1 MDSGPKTSGH
11 RKVAYRNLE
20 KGIALLGHGVDHDG
34 VHPSAMPPVS
44 NFMGVPVHKVPVSSA
59 AEISS
64 ELEGVATFQDRD
76 NLHSSLG
83 TNVRQENSAG
93 SILRHRPETSISSF
107 VRVSGLQVS
116 HLPKMDRMG
125 KCDPYVVLELGG
137 VQQRTKTLKNRYD
150 AAFEEEFEFCG
161 VVLKPG
167 SEELILRV
175 KDWDR
180 FGKDEIVG
188 NATVKLD
195 SDTWAGEQKV
205 LQLQLTK
212 EDGNIIAGY
221 DRKAS
226 CIDVMI
232 LISRCPKGLDKDT
245 CPASNTVS
253 EIVLEETEAGVTE
266 EIEDAPSLADVTF
279 SRLSVSHLPKMDR
292 MGKCDPYLV
301 LELGGLQQQ
310 TATLKNRFD
319 AEFSESITFSGVETG
334 PRAKG
339 QLVVR
344 VMDWDRFGKNEEV
357 GSAVMN
363 CAELTRYGGL
373 KTRQKVEL
381 LKGSVAVVGHD
392 RKKTTVSFS
401 FVARARGTSASKVA
415 SDCLPQVTLKE
426 EVSSNSIRKS
436 DEQTAATWH
445 AVYDEKSKLEV
456 AAARK
461 KAEEEAY
468 IRKQAEEE
476 ARTAAK
482 LAEAESEALKIA
494 AEETAAALRRVKQEE
509 EARLKAEQEAM
520 VARRE
525 IEERKEADRKRMAEA
540 EARRKAEEE
549 QMAERLAKEETIRRQ
564 QQEAQAAEQQEHE
577 KSVARRKVQ
586 EAEAREKLEMEALAV
601 VKKAQEESEARM
613 RAEKEAEVAKK
624 MAQEATEA
632 RRRAEAEA
640 IAAKQ
645 KAEEVAAARLRAEEE
660 VFSARKRA
668 EEDAKARRIAEEEA
682 EARRKFEESEKAR
695 RSAEEAVRAKVREEE
710 AEARRRALEEAEAR
724 RKAEEEEEEA
734 QRQVEELV
742 ARNRAKEDAEARHKA
757 QQESDAAKANA
768 ETDKIARTRFEEE
781 AAAAR
786 KRIEEEQEALKILEM
801 EAACARNQVEQKHS
815 TEEASEGAMLKNAG
829 VTIVCEEVS
838 ASRDSIGSLSSDDAE
853 ASPSVAAG
861 VEFSQRSP
869 WIVRAPRA
877 SSIVEVDEQMEDA
890 DAVSKLLVRVSG
902 LQVSHLPKMDRM
914 GKCDPY
920 VVLELGGVQQRTK
933 TLKNRYDAAFEEEFE
948 FCDLEVE
955 ARAAEY
961 LVFRVKDWDRFGKDE
976 EIGVASIALGRDTA
990 LVVSV
995 NQDHCLLGKKGK
1007 VFGHD
1012 GHATRISF
1020 VVSVRVYTDGPQ
1032 KLESETAA
1040 LRDSVGSLS
1049 SDDADASPSVAAG
1062 VEFSQRSPWVVRAP
1076 RVENVSEND
1085 KEQREN
1091 MSPSTTSADCN
1102 AVDVGRTS
1110 RTSLSPLQTPPQGL
1124 GEWEVAVT
1132 VHQVINLP
1140 KVDRNGTANP
1150 FVCCSLVRDDLLLHP
1165 NTIMHDCSE
1174 ANRDSHY
1181 DHGVYAMPPCF
1192 RSQILRNRFSTRLKL
1207 FICCKQRF
1215 QKWNVHVVHWTACP
1229 L

>member
-1 MDSGPKTSGH
+1 LDSGPKTSGH

-107 VRVSGLQVS
+107 
-116 HLPKMDRMG
+116 
-125 KCDPYVVLELGG
+125 
-137 VQQRTKTLKNRYD
+137 
-150 AAFEEEFEFCG
+150 
-161 VVLKPG
+161 
-167 SEELILRV
+167 
-175 KDWDR
+175 
-180 FGKDEIVG
+180 
-188 NATVKLD
+188 
-195 SDTWAGEQKV
+195 
-205 LQLQLTK
+205 
-212 EDGNIIAGY
+212 
-221 DRKAS
+221 
-226 CIDVMI
+226 
-232 LISRCPKGLDKDT
+232 
-245 CPASNTVS
+245 
-253 EIVLEETEAGVTE
+253 
-266 EIEDAPSLADVTF
+266 
-279 SRLSVSHLPKMDR
+279 
-292 MGKCDPYLV
+292 
-301 LELGGLQQQ
+301 
-310 TATLKNRFD
+310 
-319 AEFSESITFSGVETG
+319 
-334 PRAKG
+334 
-339 QLVVR
+339 
-344 VMDWDRFGKNEEV
+344 
-357 GSAVMN
+357 
-363 CAELTRYGGL
+363 
-373 KTRQKVEL
+373 
-381 LKGSVAVVGHD
+381 
-392 RKKTTVSFS
+392 
-401 FVARARGTSASKVA
+401 
-415 SDCLPQVTLKE
+415 
-426 EVSSNSIRKS
+426 
-436 DEQTAATWH
+436 
-445 AVYDEKSKLEV
+445 
-456 AAARK
+456 
-461 KAEEEAY
+461 
-468 IRKQAEEE
+468 
-476 ARTAAK
+476 
-482 LAEAESEALKIA
+482 
-494 AEETAAALRRVKQEE
+494 
-509 EARLKAEQEAM
+509 
-520 VARRE
+520 
-525 IEERKEADRKRMAEA
+525 
-540 EARRKAEEE
+540 
-549 QMAERLAKEETIRRQ
+549 
-564 QQEAQAAEQQEHE
+564 
-577 KSVARRKVQ
+577 
-586 EAEAREKLEMEALAV
+586 
-601 VKKAQEESEARM
+601 
-613 RAEKEAEVAKK
+613 
-624 MAQEATEA
+624 
-632 RRRAEAEA
+632 
-640 IAAKQ
+640 
-645 KAEEVAAARLRAEEE
+645 
-660 VFSARKRA
+660 
-668 EEDAKARRIAEEEA
+668 
-682 EARRKFEESEKAR
+682 
-695 RSAEEAVRAKVREEE
+695 
-710 AEARRRALEEAEAR
+710 
-724 RKAEEEEEEA
+724 
-734 QRQVEELV
+734 
-742 ARNRAKEDAEARHKA
+742 
-757 QQESDAAKANA
+757 
-768 ETDKIARTRFEEE
+768 
-781 AAAAR
+781 
-786 KRIEEEQEALKILEM
+786 
-801 EAACARNQVEQKHS
+801 
-815 TEEASEGAMLKNAG
+815 
-829 VTIVCEEVS
+829 
-838 ASRDSIGSLSSDDAE
+838 
-853 ASPSVAAG
+853 
-861 VEFSQRSP
+861 
-869 WIVRAPRA
+869 
-877 SSIVEVDEQMEDA
+877 
-890 DAVSKLLVRVSG
+890 VRVSG

-1215 QKWNVHVVHWTACP
+1215 QSGMSMWCIGPHALCDVMIDISY
-1229 L
+1229 